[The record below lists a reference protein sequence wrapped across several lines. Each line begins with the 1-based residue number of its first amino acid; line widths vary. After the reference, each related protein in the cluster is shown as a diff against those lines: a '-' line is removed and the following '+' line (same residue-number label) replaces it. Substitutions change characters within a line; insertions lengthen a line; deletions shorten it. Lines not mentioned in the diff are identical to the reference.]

1 MRWPNISRSS
11 LADPERMIS
20 ADGRKLLKLSYR
32 LDIALKTIAR
42 LKKEAV
48 GRKIL
53 NDRWIEMA
61 GGVPVLT
68 CGNTSPASGT
78 MLWKDDN
85 FALVWFY
92 ECDRPVVWPVNCL
105 EVVHIPVAAE

>member
-1 MRWPNISRSS
+1 MIRRSIID
-11 LADPERMIS
+11 DPERTIS
-20 ADGRKLLKLSYR
+20 VVDDVKILKLSYR
-32 LDIALKTIAR
+32 LDVALRAIR
-42 LKKEAV
+42 QLKKEAV

-61 GGVPVLT
+61 GGVPIQT
-68 CGNTSPASGT
+68 CGPTSPASGT

-105 EVVHIPVAAE
+105 EVVNIPAAAE